1 MKILYKHIRKD
12 FFAKKT
18 MVAILS
24 LFIMFTSFLYFF
36 VRFSVDK
43 NLDVIRNLDKASLK
57 ANELK
62 YLTALESNVV
72 LIRYMTFGMVL
83 IFSLILFL
91 YMSNTMKKNR
101 AKIGHIQSLGYMM
114 NDIAKGYGF
123 VTLIMAAPSVLAGF
137 VAGFFGSEILI
148 SAYHE
153 TYSVEGSLRGIHVS
167 TFLKGTVLLAIFA
180 GFVAYVAC
188 LSFGNKDV
196 ALLIKNADSSDK
208 KPGVIEQIIGLFRL
222 KNGYKYK
229 LTFKNISEILLL
241 VTAIVTFSIMFVLSV
256 SLILSSSEIMKS
268 QRDGR
273 AYAYETTYEECMEAG
288 EDTDSEVHFL
298 KFAAGVDDAGEK
310 IDYNIMGITGD
321 NDLFTLHDNKNKAID
336 LSQQEGIVLN
346 PELSENYGI
355 KVGDELSVEI
365 GGNVYNIKATAAAR
379 NAGVKTM
386 YMSKEK
392 LAELL
397 GLDKA
402 AYNGAFSTEQPEGGE
417 TAKYEDVMTALAKDQ
432 TSNKTS
438 AVLNQSIGVITGCL
452 LIFLAMFI
460 GLSGNTESI
469 LIFDL
474 LGYDSKKINRTLL
487 DPYMVVSNIIFV
499 ITLPICVFA
508 AKRIQI
514 STSLATGDYM
524 PFRLSVVTV
533 VYMFVILNILCFLV
547 RAVFTLK
554 IKKIMTGEKQSEY
567 LYEW

>member
-1 MKILYKHIRKD
+1 MKLLYKHIRKD

-18 MVAILS
+18 MVVILS
-24 LFIMFTSFLYFF
+24 LFVMFTSFLYFF

-43 NLDVIRNLDKASLK
+43 NLDIYRSLDKASLK
-57 ANELK
+57 SNELK

-91 YMSNTMKKNR
+91 YISNTMKKNR
-101 AKIGHIQSLGYMM
+101 AKVGHIQSLGYEMG
-114 NDIAKGYGF
+114 DIAKGYGF
-123 VTLIMAAPSVLAGF
+123 VTLIMALPSVIAGF
-137 VAGFFGSEILI
+137 VAGFFGSQILI

-153 TYSVEGSLRGIHVS
+153 TYSVDGSLRGIHFS
-167 TFLKGTVLLAIFA
+167 TFMKGTVLLAIFA
-180 GFVAYVAC
+180 AVVAYVAC
-188 LSFGNKDV
+188 ISFGNKDV

-208 KPGVIEQIIGLFRL
+208 KPGIVEKFIGLFKL

-273 AYAYETTYEECMEAG
+273 AYAYETTYDECMEG
-288 EDTDSEVHFL
+288 ESDTESEVHFL
-298 KFAAGVDDAGEK
+298 KFAATIDDKGKK
-310 IDYNIMGITGD
+310 IDYNIVGIVGD
-321 NDLFTLHDNKNKAID
+321 NKLLTLYDNKNKEIN
-336 LSQQEGIVLN
+336 LSAEEGIVLN

-355 KVGDELSVEI
+355 KIGDELGVEI
-365 GGNVYNIKATAAAR
+365 AGNVYTVKATAVAR

-392 LAELL
+392 LTELL
-397 GLDKA
+397 GLNENS
-402 AYNGAFSTEQPEGGE
+402 YNGVFSDKQVDGGE
-417 TAKYEDVMTALAKDQ
+417 TVAYEDVMEALSRDQ

-438 AVLNQSIGVITGCL
+438 AVINQSIGVITGCL

-460 GLSGNTESI
+460 GLSSNTESI

-524 PFRLSVVTV
+524 PFQLSVFTV
-533 VYMFVILNILCFLV
+533 VYMFVILNLLCFLV

-554 IKKIMTGEKQSEY
+554 IKKIMSGEKQSEY